1 MANEFK
7 SAFTQQMEAFLEHR
21 KQSGV
26 KSLNPHC
33 RFSNRRR
40 FLNCVTREKLIKTR
54 NADEKY
60 RKTGRD

>member
-26 KSLNPHC
+26 KSLEGDIGSLKN
-33 RFSNRRR
+33 
-40 FLNCVTREKLIKTR
+40 
-54 NADEKY
+54 
-60 RKTGRD
+60 